1 MKGARLPAPHI
12 FVLHPFS
19 FKTNIKSPK
28 YAGNHFCP
36 LYFQVVNC
44 NPVCALRLS
53 LWTITVAKKSA
64 TRDCWDDRHPPP
76 SHLTCSFSFFF
87 FSVRV
92 FFFGLRKLQVCYR
105 LRNLFIRKL
114 LWCIRVHMIRKL
126 EKFVIWKAYS
136 KFTIME
142 ELVLPLNLD

>member
-76 SHLTCSFSFFF
+76 SHLTCSFSLFFLC
-87 FSVRV
+87 SCV
-92 FFFGLRKLQVCYR
+92 FFWIEKIASLLQ
-105 LRNLFIRKL
+105 I
-114 LWCIRVHMIRKL
+114 
-126 EKFVIWKAYS
+126 EKFVCVLRIGGSVSFFGVFGFIWSVSLKS
-136 KFTIME
+136 LWSEKLI
-142 ELVLPLNLD
+142 LNSLLWKN